1 MIFEELPLT
10 LQAQRLANDRSFG
23 RGLRKTRTTAGGQE
37 VLLEG
42 ARVGR
47 YRGISAHQTGQV
59 SRQVVGCAIVY
70 IQTIQE
76 I

>member
-1 MIFEELPLT
+1 MFFEELPLT

-23 RGLRKTRTTAGGQE
+23 RGLRETRATAGGQE

-59 SRQVVGCAIVY
+59 SRKVVGRVVVI
-70 IQTIQE
+70 ISTI
-76 I
+76 